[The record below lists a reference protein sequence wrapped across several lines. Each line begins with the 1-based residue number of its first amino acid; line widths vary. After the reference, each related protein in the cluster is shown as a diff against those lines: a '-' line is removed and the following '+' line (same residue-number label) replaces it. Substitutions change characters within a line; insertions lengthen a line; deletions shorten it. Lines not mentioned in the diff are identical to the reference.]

1 MMFFLKMMMGDLIS
15 GKSDLTGKRAMRWNK
30 VRFKSPKTLIRMP
43 LIFRI
48 FTGR

>member
-1 MMFFLKMMMGDLIS
+1 MMFFLKMMMGDLVS
-15 GKSDLTGKRAMRWNK
+15 GKAGLTGKRLVRWNK
-30 VRFKSPKTLIRMP
+30 VRFKSPKTLVRLP